1 MPGFIAPY
9 SGAVRVVGQNAL
21 QDLESG
27 TQTLEDAAG
36 IPAHD
41 SVVSARTDDTSA
53 QRSHAGWHFR
63 ATLALHPPPIDPLPM
78 IETFERKSSVRSLA
92 GTLALVWLGFAVY
105 TALQQISGILTLR
118 DFTPSL
124 VGPLALLTFY
134 YWLPWVLFAPLVAA
148 GSARFPIR
156 PGNWPKALLA
166 HALLLLAI
174 ALVHGLGIGVFYHYA
189 DAPGTA
195 MATYEPWQHAGHFLF
210 GDDMLLFDMVVYAW
224 LAATLNIRNF
234 HQIVRQQEL
243 DASKL
248 NQRLAE
254 LRLQTLRMQIDPH
267 FLFNAMNA
275 IAVLIKK
282 GENDRAEQTIRLLSR
297 FFRQT
302 LESSDRHWVTL
313 EEELDLVR
321 QYIAIVQVRFGD
333 RLTVTEHCDASVRAT
348 PVPAMLLQPL
358 IENAVTHGFGDKV
371 GPCALELACRADGDR
386 LAIAIADDGVGGG
399 FYSDP
404 NFEEGIGLKNVRGR
418 LEQMYGRE
426 HTFELTSTPGVGT
439 RIEIRVPLL
448 PKALAAAK

>member
-1 MPGFIAPY
+1 MT
-9 SGAVRVVGQNAL
+9 
-21 QDLESG
+21 E
-27 TQTLEDAAG
+27 AA
-36 IPAHD
+36 
-41 SVVSARTDDTSA
+41 
-53 QRSHAGWHFR
+53 
-63 ATLALHPPPIDPLPM
+63 
-78 IETFERKSSVRSLA
+78 ERKPSVRSLA

-105 TALQQISGILTLR
+105 TALQQLSGILTLR
-118 DFTPSL
+118 DFTPRL
-124 VGPLALLTFY
+124 VAPLTLLTLY
-134 YWLPWVLFAPLVAA
+134 YWLPWLLFAPLVAA
-148 GSARFPIR
+148 GSERFPIR
-156 PGNWPKALLA
+156 PGHWPKALLA
-166 HALLLLAI
+166 HALLLLTI
-174 ALVHGLGIGVFYHYA
+174 ALLHGLGIGLLYHYF
-189 DAPGTA
+189 DAPGTD

-224 LAATLNIRNF
+224 LAATLNIRNL

-282 GENDRAEQTIRLLSR
+282 GDNERAEQTIGLLSR

-333 RLTVTEHCDASVRAT
+333 RLTVVEHCDASVRAV

-358 IENAVTHGFGDKV
+358 VENAVTHGFGDKI
-371 GPCALELACRADGDR
+371 GPCTLTLICRAENDR
-386 LAIAIADDGVGGG
+386 LVIAIEDDGVGGR

-404 NFEEGIGLKNVRGR
+404 AFEPGIGLNNVRGR
-418 LEQMYGRE
+418 LEQLYGRE
-426 HTFELTSTPGVGT
+426 HVFALTSAPGEGT
-439 RIEIRVPLL
+439 RIEIRVPQH
-448 PKALAAAK
+448 PAALHIAE